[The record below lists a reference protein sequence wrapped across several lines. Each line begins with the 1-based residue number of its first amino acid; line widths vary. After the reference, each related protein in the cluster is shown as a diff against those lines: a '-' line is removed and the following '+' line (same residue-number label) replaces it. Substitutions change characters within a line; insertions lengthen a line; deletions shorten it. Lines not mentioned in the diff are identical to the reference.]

1 MGVMNKLLR
10 IGVIV
15 CRLIHVRKSFLL
27 PKPSNILIYGGRSEW
42 FDECLE
48 EILYPYSVGKLC
60 SLADEVNVPIL
71 LLSFLQRC
79 NVKDA
84 YNDLYIRKV
93 NPKVVITYLD
103 NSEEFYSF
111 SVRNSSIKTL
121 FIQNGVRSYYGDIF
135 SVLDNKEL
143 NQRYKVD
150 YMLVFGQ
157 CVGIEYA
164 KYISGSVV
172 PIGSFKNN
180 KIPIIKKKQNGTI
193 SFVSQYRNI
202 AGIEIDGMYYT
213 FNQFLKQSDNIIV
226 PFLMDYAKEK
236 GLHFKIIP
244 SQQYSEGSKDLENEK
259 NYYNEIVGTE
269 CDFIERKRI
278 EDSYESIDA
287 AEVVVAIDTSMGLEA
302 IARGTKTAIFSIRP
316 STLELA
322 DHSDLNYG
330 WPGNYQD
337 NGVFWTNIPDRKIF
351 RRILDHLLDVSHEQ
365 WTAEVIEHGFWNLM
379 QIDSGNS
386 KLLEIIE
393 NEMNKRVPA

>member
-1 MGVMNKLLR
+1 MGLMNKLLR
-10 IGVIV
+10 KGVIV
-15 CRLIHVRKSFLL
+15 WRLILTRKSFLL
-27 PKPSNILIYGGRSEW
+27 PKPSNILIYGGRSDW

-48 EILYPYSVGKLC
+48 EILNPYSVGKLC
-60 SLADEVNVPIL
+60 SLTDEVNVPVL

-84 YNDLYIRKV
+84 YYDLYIRKV
-93 NPKVVITYLD
+93 NPNVVITYID
-103 NSEEFYSF
+103 NNPEFYSL

-121 FIQNGVRSYYGDIF
+121 FIQNGVRGYYGVFDL
-135 SVLDNKEL
+135 LDNKEL

-157 CVGIEYA
+157 CVGTEYA

-180 KIPIIKKKQNGTI
+180 NIPVIKKKQNGTI
-193 SFVSQYRNI
+193 VFVSQYRNI
-202 AGIEIDGMYYT
+202 TGIEMDGIVYT
-213 FNQFLKQSDNIIV
+213 FNQFFLQSDKIIV
-226 PFLMDYAKEK
+226 PFLVDYAKEK

-259 NYYNEIVGTE
+259 NYYNEIVGAE

-287 AEVVVAIDTSMGLEA
+287 AEIVVAIDSSMGLEA
-302 IARGTKTAIFSIRP
+302 IARGTKTAIFSIRS

-322 DHSDLNYG
+322 DLSDLNYG

-337 NGVFWTNIPDRKIF
+337 NGVFWTNLPDRRIF

-365 WTAEVIEHGFWNLM
+365 WTAEVIEHGFWDLM

-386 KLLEIIE
+386 KFLEIIE
-393 NEMNKRVPA
+393 NAMDKRVPA

>member
-1 MGVMNKLLR
+1 M
-10 IGVIV
+10 
-15 CRLIHVRKSFLL
+15 

-157 CVGIEYA
+157 CV
-164 KYISGSVV
+164 
-172 PIGSFKNN
+172 
-180 KIPIIKKKQNGTI
+180 
-193 SFVSQYRNI
+193 R
-202 AGIEIDGMYYT
+202 
-213 FNQFLKQSDNIIV
+213 
-226 PFLMDYAKEK
+226 
-236 GLHFKIIP
+236 H
-244 SQQYSEGSKDLENEK
+244 
-259 NYYNEIVGTE
+259 
-269 CDFIERKRI
+269 
-278 EDSYESIDA
+278 
-287 AEVVVAIDTSMGLEA
+287 
-302 IARGTKTAIFSIRP
+302 
-316 STLELA
+316 
-322 DHSDLNYG
+322 
-330 WPGNYQD
+330 
-337 NGVFWTNIPDRKIF
+337 
-351 RRILDHLLDVSHEQ
+351 
-365 WTAEVIEHGFWNLM
+365 
-379 QIDSGNS
+379 
-386 KLLEIIE
+386 
-393 NEMNKRVPA
+393 